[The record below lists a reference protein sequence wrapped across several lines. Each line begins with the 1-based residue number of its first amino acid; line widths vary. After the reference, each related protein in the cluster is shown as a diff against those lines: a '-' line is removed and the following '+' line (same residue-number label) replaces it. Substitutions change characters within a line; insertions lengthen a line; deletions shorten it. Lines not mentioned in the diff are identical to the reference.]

1 MVIIIIELN
10 AICYSALVVVSVSL
24 FVCLF
29 VCFVL
34 CLSPHI
40 AWLLERYMQFE
51 SIIAMPF

>member
-10 AICYSALVVVSVSL
+10 AICYCALVVVS
-24 FVCLF
+24 

-40 AWLLERYMQFE
+40 ARLLERYE
-51 SIIAMPF
+51 I